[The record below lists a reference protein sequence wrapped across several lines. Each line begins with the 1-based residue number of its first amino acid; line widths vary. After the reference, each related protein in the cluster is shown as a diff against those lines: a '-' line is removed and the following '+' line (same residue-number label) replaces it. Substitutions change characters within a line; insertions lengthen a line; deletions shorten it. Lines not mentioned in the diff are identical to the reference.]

1 MKKQH
6 LILPVGAFLILA
18 FLVAAFMFRRNQA
31 QELEF
36 MAREN
41 ASLFV
46 RDHSRTFGPEDA
58 RVYLVEFTDPACE
71 TCAAFHPFTRHLMNA
86 NPGKIKVVVRYA
98 PFHAG
103 SDQVVRILEAA
114 GKQGKYWE
122 TLELVFRSQEDWAIN
137 HRAQPELLWPIL
149 PQAGLDVER
158 LQADMNDPA
167 ITRIIEQDLADAEA
181 LGVQKTPGFFV
192 NGKPLVNFGY
202 QQLQALVESEV
213 KAAYPNG

>member
-1 MKKQH
+1 MH
-6 LILPVGAFLILA
+6 RSML
-18 FLVAAFMFRRNQA
+18 
-31 QELEF
+31 
-36 MAREN
+36 
-41 ASLFV
+41 
-46 RDHSRTFGPEDA
+46 
-58 RVYLVEFTDPACE
+58 
-71 TCAAFHPFTRHLMNA
+71 
-86 NPGKIKVVVRYA
+86 
-98 PFHAG
+98 
-103 SDQVVRILEAA
+103 VRIRLS
-114 GKQGKYWE
+114 GFSRQPGNRGSTGE

-213 KAAYPNG
+213 RAAYPNG